1 MPLKPDVIPQKV
13 SKNYEINE
21 KYLKLEKISLE
32 NCIEGTGQ
40 IQKISSKEIF
50 ARSLPTIQ
58 FGKYKGKTY
67 KWLKENDPHYFTW
80 AEENVEGFG
89 IKAGEHI

>member
-1 MPLKPDVIPQKV
+1 MPLKPSVITQTV
-13 SKNYEINE
+13 SKSYQTNE
-21 KYLKLEKISLE
+21 KFLKLEKISLE
-32 NCIEGTGQ
+32 NCLEGTGE
-40 IQKISSKEIF
+40 IQKIKASEIR
-50 ARSLPTIQ
+50 AKSLPTIQ

-67 KWLKENDPHYFTW
+67 RWLKENDPHYFAW